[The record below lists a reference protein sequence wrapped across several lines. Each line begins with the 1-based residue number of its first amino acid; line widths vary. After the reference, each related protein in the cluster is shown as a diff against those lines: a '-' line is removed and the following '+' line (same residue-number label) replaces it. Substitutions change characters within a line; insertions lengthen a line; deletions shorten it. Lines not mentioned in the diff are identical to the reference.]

1 MAGKIIRIVNTLR
14 KEDSFFLEE
23 RSNSLDI
30 YIYIFAHVCPLI
42 PRETARSKINGRVC
56 QTRYPVA

>member
-23 RSNSLDI
+23 RSNSVDI
-30 YIYIFAHVCPLI
+30 YIYLRTLPAHSQ
-42 PRETARSKINGRVC
+42 RNRAFEN
-56 QTRYPVA
+56 

>member
-23 RSNSLDI
+23 RSNSVDI
-30 YIYIFAHVCPLI
+30 YIYICARLPAHSQ
-42 PRETARSKINGRVC
+42 RNRAFEN
-56 QTRYPVA
+56 